1 MQLAELMDSVQY
13 VTDHQGKKKGVLL
26 DLDVWQ
32 GLVELVAQKT
42 TADPIA
48 ALEKEQVATEEVE
61 HVADTTRETTMRREE
76 AAFRR
81 LHPSLHKQYAGEY
94 VAIHNEQFIDH
105 DSDQVALYRRMR
117 QQHPSTFV
125 WIAPV
130 NESPDEV
137 LIFRS
142 PRFLNGHS

>member
-32 GLVELVAQKT
+32 GLIELVEQT
-42 TADPIA
+42 TTDEAVAPPG
-48 ALEKEQVATEEVE
+48 KEQAAAEEVE
-61 HVADTTRETTMRREE
+61 HIADTAREAAMLREE

-81 LHPSLHKQYAGEY
+81 LHPSLYKEYAGKY
-94 VAIHNEQFIDH
+94 VAIHNEQLIDH
-105 DSDQVALYRRMR
+105 DLDQVLLYRRMR
-117 QQHPSTFV
+117 QQHPGEFV

-130 NESPDEV
+130 KESPDEV

-142 PRFLNGHS
+142 PRFQNGHS